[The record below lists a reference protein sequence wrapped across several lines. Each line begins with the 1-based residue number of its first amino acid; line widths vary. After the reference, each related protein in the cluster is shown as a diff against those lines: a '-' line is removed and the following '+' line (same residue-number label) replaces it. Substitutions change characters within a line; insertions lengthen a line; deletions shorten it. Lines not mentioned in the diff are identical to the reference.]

1 MSKWG
6 GENGRALS
14 VDGHQPIRD
23 VHKLKAIHGA
33 FSQCVSTTAGT
44 LFLFLESLSKNT
56 CTLESLCKLDRRSH
70 CTLLLLLPGERCVDT
85 HSNVLLHWPASSL
98 SCDGRNIL
106 QHMHHCDLCVHLSD
120 EDIEVPPPRPKRKPH
135 RLPSVLSTQ
144 FVTHMPAGRSSAG
157 CGHCADHA
165 WCSLT
170 GGPWV
175 LTLST
180 QSEYVSI
187 LPTLPCFHHA
197 DGEGRRMP
205 RP

>member
-1 MSKWG
+1 MGRGKTAVHSLWMDTSPYEMFTSSKQFM
-6 GENGRALS
+6 EPSANVSQQPQELS
-14 VDGHQPIRD
+14 SCFWNRCP
-23 VHKLKAIHGA
+23 
-33 FSQCVSTTAGT
+33 
-44 LFLFLESLSKNT
+44 KNT